1 MQPYATI
8 LIAEDSATLR
18 FVYQYTLAEQY
29 TLLFATDARQT
40 LELALRH
47 RPDAIV
53 LDVNLLRPRSDGP
66 DLLTQRLARVDGID
80 LCAMIKRSP
89 LGQTPV
95 LVCTGRSDLR
105 TRFRARRAGAD
116 RYLTK
121 PVAAEQIRGTLA
133 ELTASARI
141 GSRLRTSATLWSHT
155 ANGPALG
162 AAAAS

>member
-1 MQPYATI
+1 MQPTATI

-40 LELALRH
+40 LEMALRH

-53 LDVNLLRPRSDGP
+53 LDVNLLHPRSGVLDP
-66 DLLTQRLARVDGID
+66 LDERLARVDGID

-89 LGQTPV
+89 LSRTPV
-95 LVCTGRSDLR
+95 LVCTGRTDLR
-105 TRFRARRAGAD
+105 TKFRARLAGAD

-121 PVAAEQIRGTLA
+121 PVATEQIRDTLA
-133 ELTASARI
+133 DLTASARI
-141 GSRLRTSATLWSHT
+141 GMRLRTSTALWSHT
-155 ANGPALG
+155 ANGPALR
-162 AAAAS
+162 AATAR